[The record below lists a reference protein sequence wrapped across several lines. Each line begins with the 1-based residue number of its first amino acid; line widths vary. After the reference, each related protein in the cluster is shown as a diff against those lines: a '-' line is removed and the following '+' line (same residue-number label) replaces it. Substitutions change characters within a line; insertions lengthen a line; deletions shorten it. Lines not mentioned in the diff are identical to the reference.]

1 MEGEERTL
9 GDRSTHGLLD
19 YYVLYYASFRL
30 KDLLTYLSYSYDFR
44 TPSLQNPYLN

>member
-19 YYVLYYASFRL
+19 YYVLYASVL
-30 KDLLTYLSYSYDFR
+30 PKDPLT
-44 TPSLQNPYLN
+44 